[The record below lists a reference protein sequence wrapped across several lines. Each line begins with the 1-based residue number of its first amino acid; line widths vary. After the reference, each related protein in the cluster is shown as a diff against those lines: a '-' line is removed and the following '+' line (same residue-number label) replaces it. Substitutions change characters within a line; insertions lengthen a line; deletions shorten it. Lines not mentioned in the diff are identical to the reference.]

1 MYSKGALEA
10 DSQFPPVATYL
21 PTRLCLP
28 CNTLRSCSFEGVYL
42 TTHILWLEGRCGFLI
57 LDAQKIQADVAWAD
71 LLLLLK
77 LALSHAKMMQW
88 CQGKAHPC
96 DREWG
101 LFPFWKFLTAEHHHH
116 KIHNAAWWRWWWVCT
131 HLLSYDLFFKSK
143 QNSFNAAVKL
153 KDSPDCST
161 EVGS

>member
-57 LDAQKIQADVAWAD
+57 LDAQKIQADVARAD
-71 LLLLLK
+71 LLLLPVGLESRK
-77 LALSHAKMMQW
+77 NDAVMLG
-88 CQGKAHPC
+88 QGP
-96 DREWG
+96 
-101 LFPFWKFLTAEHHHH
+101 
-116 KIHNAAWWRWWWVCT
+116 
-131 HLLSYDLFFKSK
+131 SM
-143 QNSFNAAVKL
+143 
-153 KDSPDCST
+153 
-161 EVGS
+161 